1 MGLKHLCLLFGVTP
15 TVASCI
21 IDKMEVI
28 VCNKL
33 KDHDQC
39 KIKLPNELE
48 RQEYA
53 NIISKREPLIHNCIG
68 FVDGVA
74 IPIECS
80 SDQDKQDVF
89 YNGYHGDTMV
99 NNVLAFAPTGN
110 VIFVAINHPGSWHDS
125 TVAARLTRWAKDNL
139 GDYCFCVVAII

>member
-1 MGLKHLCLLFGVTP
+1 
-15 TVASCI
+15 
-21 IDKMEVI
+21 MEVI

-39 KIKLPNELE
+39 KIKLPNNELE

-53 NIISKREPLIHNCIG
+53 NIISKREPWIRNCIG
-68 FVDGVA
+68 FVDCVA

-89 YNGYHGDTMV
+89 NNGYHGDTMV
-99 NNVLAFAPTGN
+99 NNVLAFAPTGK
-110 VIFVAINHPGSWHDS
+110 VIFAAINHPGSSWHDS
-125 TVAARLTRWAKDNL
+125 TVAARLIRWWAKDNL